1 MPAPTVR
8 NVKILHTSDWHLG
21 RTLHSFD
28 LHDHQEIFLDHLV
41 EIVKE
46 RKVDALLVS
55 GDVYDRAY
63 PAVETVKL
71 LSRALT
77 RLSELTTVIVTPGN
91 HDSAARLGFGSDLM
105 RDSVRILASLEDV
118 DRPVILAA
126 DDFDVAVYGLPYLDP
141 DLARTP
147 LRNEEGEFPPRSHEG
162 VLTAAMN
169 RVRSDMARRT
179 GGDRPVRSVVMAH
192 AFVIGGAKSPES
204 ERDISVGGVDSAPSE
219 VFDGVD
225 YVALGHLHGPQKITV
240 PHSTTLMRYSG
251 SPLAFSIKEK
261 DHQKSTVLL
270 DFGPEGVPSFE
281 LIPAPVPRPLKEL
294 TGTMAELLDAGNA
307 QWSDA
312 WVVLRVTDA
321 TYPESMQSRLRER
334 FAHVLG
340 VHYVGAAASATGS
353 APVVN
358 ESMSTLDVAKQFVE
372 FVTSAPPTEEELLV
386 LRDACDAVNAKSL
399 TA

>member
-1 MPAPTVR
+1 M
-8 NVKILHTSDWHLG
+8 KILHTSDWHLG

-41 EIVKE
+41 EVVKQ

-71 LSRALT
+71 LSRTLT
-77 RLSELTTVIVTPGN
+77 RLSEITTVIVTPGN
-91 HDSAARLGFGSDLM
+91 HDSATRLGFGSDLM
-105 RDSVRILASLEDV
+105 RASVRILASVEDL
-118 DRPVILAA
+118 DRPVVLAG
-126 DDFDVAVYGLPYLDP
+126 DSFDVAVYGLPYLDP

-169 RVRSDMARRT
+169 KVRSDLTRRI

-261 DHQKSTVLL
+261 DHKKSTVLL
-270 DFGPEGVPSFE
+270 DFGAEGVPTFE

-294 TGTMAELLDAGNA
+294 TGTMAELLDVDADVETKNV
-307 QWSDA
+307 QWADA

-353 APVVN
+353 APVVT

-372 FVTSAPPTEEELLV
+372 FVTSAPPNEEESLV